1 LAEDTEIEIYVALDY
16 LYLYLE
22 DGYTLTEALA
32 ENTYL
37 TYVIEDVLDEIY
49 AAIEEGSSVKE
60 AVAEYEDDIDSAVIT
75 AAYAITDLVVQELEV
90 EVEAD
95 SV

>member
-37 TYVIEDVLDEIY
+37 TYVIETSSTFEDVLDEIY

-60 AVAEYEDDIDSAVIT
+60 AVAEYEDDI
-75 AAYAITDLVVQELEV
+75 TDLVVQELEV